1 MASKPTIQYAVHNGT
16 VGEDEAITEANGLK
30 VHATPLVTMR
40 ALNNGDFTFK
50 KADAKQA
57 E

>member
-1 MASKPTIQYAVHNGT
+1 MLRRG
-16 VGEDEAITEANGLK
+16 
-30 VHATPLVTMR
+30 ATPLVTMK
-40 ALNNGDFTFK
+40 ALNNGDFTFE